1 MSVNTCASSM
11 TACAKHLAIIVG
23 AALIAG
29 ISPAV
34 MSAEPSPVASDRDHG
49 FFGGTRDEVLAQC
62 KRVGLIRLAGPAFP
76 GAEPGATDRLEA
88 AAMRSLQLAGLE
100 VEGPASYWSA
110 YERLNKAAGGIF
122 DPMTGAAR
130 SGVAKEVY
138 QGAVKEFFAQEQ
150 LGCVAT
156 LRVVLVTAND
166 HANLATWD
174 GAVETVDGQA
184 PRTYLRI
191 LAERGVGDGKVS
203 AISALL
209 QLYDR
214 DQKVLFGRRGGV
226 QLTAYYDP
234 RLRAQNIGVLAV
246 PRAKLLQD
254 DKRIERALDFATAP
268 LRYSSQQLAAE
279 DRNPA
284 VNTLLISP
292 ASLPAPPAGS
302 SLNPEPALRLPR
314 EQIINSVHRVVLG
327 QLLLNGFNPP
337 AEVALRYQ
345 SLIHERLA
353 KLGWDVID
361 SDSLNLDANDAVHIV
376 GGVYDPFTGKSDA
389 DKLRQSNE
397 VLIKRLSLRAPP
409 DAIVF
414 IALVKVTAAQKL
426 GNAVWDGAEQNAQNL
441 GAAIHHSKLFGG
453 TELTAAGEATIS
465 AMSLHVWMRDAA
477 GVVLYDK
484 HGGIELLQQ
493 MSLTTRPTQVEQR
506 FTNLAPAD
514 LFKDPQRDVRAVDF
528 ALSELL
534 NPSEEEAAKLKVA
547 KH

>member
-1 MSVNTCASSM
+1 MSVNTCASPV
-11 TACAKHLAIIVG
+11 TACARHLAIILSV
-23 AALIAG
+23 AIIAG
-29 ISPAV
+29 ISPAAR
-34 MSAEPSPVASDRDHG
+34 SAEPSLASDRDLG

-62 KRVGLIRLAGPAFP
+62 KRVGLVRLVGPAFP
-76 GAEPGATDRLEA
+76 GVDPGASDRLET
-88 AAMRSLQLAGLE
+88 AAMRALRLAGLE
-100 VEGPASYWSA
+100 VVGPGSFWSA
-110 YERLNKAAGGIF
+110 YDRLDKAAGGIF
-122 DPMTGAAR
+122 DPMTGAVR
-130 SGVAKEVY
+130 GGVAREVF
-138 QGAVKEFFAQEQ
+138 QGAAKEFFALEQ
-150 LGCVAT
+150 LGCIAT

-191 LAERGVGDGKVS
+191 LAERAVGDGKIS

-246 PRAKLLQD
+246 PHAKLLQD

-268 LRYSSQQLAAE
+268 LRYSAQQLAAE
-279 DRNPA
+279 ERNPA

-302 SLNPEPALRLPR
+302 SLNPEPALLLPR
-314 EQIINSVHRVVLG
+314 EQILSSVHRVVLG
-327 QLLLNGFNPP
+327 PLLPNGINPP
-337 AEVALRYQ
+337 ADVALRYQ
-345 SLIHERLA
+345 ALMHERLA

-389 DKLRQSNE
+389 DKLHQSNE

-441 GAAIHHSKLFGG
+441 GTAVHHSKLFGG

-465 AMSLHVWMRDAA
+465 AMSLHVLIRDAA
-477 GVVLYDK
+477 GVLLYDK
-484 HGGIELLQQ
+484 RGGIELLQQ
-493 MSLTTRPTQVEQR
+493 MSLTTRPTQVEQH
-506 FTNLAPAD
+506 FTNLLPAD
-514 LFKDPQRDVRAVDF
+514 LFKDPQRDVQAVDL

-547 KH
+547 RH

>member
-1 MSVNTCASSM
+1 MSVNTCASSA
-11 TACAKHLAIIVG
+11 TACARHLAIILSV
-23 AALIAG
+23 AIIAG
-29 ISPAV
+29 ISPAAR
-34 MSAEPSPVASDRDHG
+34 SAEPSLASDRDLG

-62 KRVGLIRLAGPAFP
+62 KRVGLVRLAGPAFP
-76 GAEPGATDRLEA
+76 GVDPGASDRLET
-88 AAMRSLQLAGLE
+88 AAMRALRLAGLE
-100 VEGPASYWSA
+100 VVGPASFWSA
-110 YERLNKAAGGIF
+110 YERLDKAAGGIF
-122 DPMTGAAR
+122 DPMTGAVRGDA
-130 SGVAKEVY
+130 AKEVF
-138 QGAVKEFFAQEQ
+138 QGAVKEFFALEQ
-150 LGCVAT
+150 LGCIAS
-156 LRVVLVTAND
+156 LRVVKVTAND

-184 PRTYLRI
+184 PRTLSRI
-191 LAERGVGDGKVS
+191 LAERTAGDGKIS

-246 PRAKLLQD
+246 PHAKLLQD
-254 DKRIERALDFATAP
+254 DMRIERALDFATAP
-268 LRYSSQQLAAE
+268 LRYSAQQMAAE
-279 DRNPA
+279 ERNPA

-302 SLNPEPALRLPR
+302 SLNPEPVLLLPR
-314 EQIINSVHRVVLG
+314 EQILSSVHRVVLG
-327 QLLLNGFNPP
+327 PLLLNGINAP
-337 AEVALRYQ
+337 ADVALRYQ
-345 SLIHERLA
+345 ALMHERLA

-389 DKLRQSNE
+389 DKLHQSNE

-441 GAAIHHSKLFGG
+441 GTAVHHSKLFGG

-465 AMSLHVWMRDAA
+465 AMSLHVLMRDSA
-477 GVVLYDK
+477 GVLLYDK
-484 HGGIELLQQ
+484 RGGIELLQQ
-493 MSLTTRPTQVEQR
+493 MSLTTTPTHVEQH
-506 FTNLAPAD
+506 FTNLLPAD
-514 LFKDPQRDVRAVDF
+514 LFKDPQRDVQAVDL

-547 KH
+547 RH